1 MKKALIFVGILILL
15 GAALYWAGAES
26 RKETK
31 ASAPAVGNRQR
42 VIPVETVELHRG
54 TLERHLYLTGSIVAE
69 ATVDVFSK
77 VSGILE
83 RIRVNQGDRVEADQV
98 IAMVEREEKEAE
110 LQEAILLGGRRRL
123 RPILMTTF
131 TTALALAPMAVGF
144 GEGSEI
150 NAPLARV
157 VIGGM
162 LVSALFTMFFVPTL
176 YASIKGIG
184 K

>member
-1 MKKALIFVGILILL
+1 MDKIVRINM
-15 GAALYWAGAES
+15 GAE
-26 RKETK
+26 EGPK
-31 ASAPAVGNRQR
+31 ATEEP
-42 VIPVETVELHRG
+42 L
-54 TLERHLYLTGSIVAE
+54 
-69 ATVDVFSK
+69 
-77 VSGILE
+77 
-83 RIRVNQGDRVEADQV
+83 GDYAG
-98 IAMVEREEKEAE
+98 
-110 LQEAILLGGRRRL
+110 LGGRRRL

-176 YASIKGIG
+176 YTSIKGIG